1 MTWPWGNDADV
12 GRRADRVGRDLEV
25 QAEVHFE
32 SGADRWWYAGRLSI
46 SETKNVRSPDLDP
59 DLTDPRNAPILAQ
72 LEKNRT
78 DAEVARWLAE
88 APSTQFSLPG
98 TAPATYEER
107 LLRCLTVVRRL
118 RQARER
124 ANEGHKVRIYGLRD
138 APKSEERILCSVDQD
153 LISEAPMIP
162 YTQTEKGYR
171 RVQHALFA
179 AMGLSYVV
187 LIGTMLSL
195 TSSPATTTETAQQV
209 SQSFQAGFFQI
220 LELIAIPGT
229 ALLVWWWKAR
239 STFVFDIRVQP
250 LVGTFLDGHTQPVFL
265 TNSTHTPIS
274 SYASHVLHIGTD
286 GIEKLTDA
294 VNRFQ
299 SDTIHQLREENDNLR
314 FQLDEAKLS
323 GIRSL
328 NESTDIG
335 IFSPRRQSI
344 TASESAWLTILVV
357 AAIAS
362 TVVGAVVYAVMA
374 SGA

>member
-1 MTWPWGNDADV
+1 MSWPWSVEAKG
-12 GRRADRVGRDLEV
+12 GRGADRVGRDLEV

-32 SGADRWWYAGRLSI
+32 SGADRWWYAGRLTL
-46 SETKNVRSPDLDP
+46 SETKSVRSPDLDP
-59 DLTDPRNAPILAQ
+59 DLTDPRNSPILAQ
-72 LEKNRT
+72 LEKNKT
-78 DAEVARWLAE
+78 DNEIARWLAE
-88 APSTQFSLPG
+88 APSTQFTLPG

-107 LLRCLTVVRRL
+107 LLRCLTVVRRV

-138 APKSEERILCSVDQD
+138 APKSEERILTSVDQD
-153 LISEAPMIP
+153 LIAEAPMVP

-179 AMGLSYVV
+179 AMALSYVV

-195 TSSPATTTETAQQV
+195 SSSPTATTETAQQV
-209 SQSFQAGFFQI
+209 SASFQAGLFQL
-220 LELIAIPGT
+220 LELIAIPAT

-294 VNRFQ
+294 VNKFQ

-335 IFSPRRQSI
+335 IFSSRRQSI
-344 TASESAWLTILVV
+344 APTESAWLTILVV
-357 AAIAS
+357 AAIAA
-362 TVVGAVVYAVMA
+362 TVVGALVYAAMA